1 VFDAMLTRGLRRFG
15 EFELDPVNHVLIG
28 NGELIKLA
36 PQPFKILMLLTER
49 PGTLVTRASLRE
61 AVWGDETVVDFEH
74 GLNTCIRQIRHALGD
89 DAEAPRFIETVP
101 RLGYRFT
108 AAVTSIPETVSRPPR
123 WRTGAAAAA
132 ILVAVVGVLIAR
144 VVSRGAPRPEAVAS
158 EARELY
164 LRGQLALADP
174 TTGSA
179 RTALGLFEKALALD
193 ATYAP
198 AHAGVAQVY
207 LVRPLSI
214 PGVPPDVSVLRAQL
228 AIDRALALD
237 ESLPEAYLATA
248 ELRLA
253 LRDWPAAGREYRR
266 AIGVAPSHAI
276 ARQRYAMWLSYQGRF
291 EEAIQAAR
299 VGESLDPLSVQARN
313 TVAEVLRHA
322 RRCDEAVVQAQR
334 ALDFNPHFGRAHSI
348 LGHCYFA
355 QGRLDKAIEEYRRG
369 SGTTGG
375 NLGAA
380 YALAGRTI
388 EARRILESLEARY
401 VSTRAGAGELAQVYI
416 GMGEFDRA
424 FEWLSRGV
432 DEGGGRTLKV
442 AVVWDPIRSDPRFE
456 ELLRKSGLGG

>member
-1 VFDAMLTRGLRRFG
+1 MFTRGSRRFG
-15 EFELDPVNHVLIG
+15 EFELDPANHVLTG

-61 AVWGDETVVDFEH
+61 AVWGDETAVDFEH

-89 DAEAPRFIETVP
+89 DAGTPRFIETVP

-108 AAVTSIPETVSRPPR
+108 AAVTSISPELGSRPQR
-123 WRTGAAAAA
+123 WRTVAAVAA

-144 VVSRGAPRPEAVAS
+144 LPRGTPQSKAVAS

-174 TTGSA
+174 NSGSA
-179 RTALGLFEKALALD
+179 RTALELFEKALALD
-193 ATYAP
+193 PTYAA

-207 LVRPLSI
+207 LVRPAFFL
-214 PGVPPDVSVLRAQL
+214 GVPPDVAVLRAQL
-228 AIDRALALD
+228 AIERALALD
-237 ESLPEAYLATA
+237 QSLPEAYLAAA
-248 ELRLA
+248 ELHMTQH
-253 LRDWPAAGREYRR
+253 DWPAAGREYRR
-266 AIGVAPSHAI
+266 AIDVAPSHTI
-276 ARQRYAMWLSYQGRF
+276 VRQRYAMWLSYQGRF
-291 EEAIQAAR
+291 EEAIKEAR
-299 VGESLDPLSVQARN
+299 LGESLDPLSVQARN

-322 RRCDEAVVQAQR
+322 RRCDEAILQAQR
-334 ALDFNPHFGRAHSI
+334 ALDLNPHFGRAHSI

-355 QGRLDKAIEEYRRG
+355 QGRLDAAIDEYRRG

-388 EARRILESLEARY
+388 EARRILASLQERY
-401 VSTRAGAGELAQVYI
+401 ASTQGGAGELAQLYI
-416 GMGEFDRA
+416 GLGEFDRA
-424 FEWLSRGV
+424 FEWLSRAV
-432 DEGGGRTLKV
+432 DDGRLWTLKV
-442 AVVWDPIRSDPRFE
+442 AVVFDPIRSDPRFE
-456 ELLRKSGLGG
+456 ALVRKSGLGN